1 MGFTESIDEILS
13 SVPQDRSMLLFS
25 ATMPQEIAKITKKYM
40 SDPVEIIIGRKN
52 EGAQNVKHIYFMVHA
67 KDKYLALKR
76 IVDYYPNI
84 YGIVFCRTRKD
95 TQEIADKLI
104 QDGYDADSLHGDLS
118 QAQRDY
124 VMNKFR
130 QRNLQILVAT
140 DVAARGLDVDDIT
153 HVINFG
159 LPDDLEVYT
168 HRSGRTGRAGK
179 AGTSISIIHTKEKGK
194 IKQIEKTINKT
205 FEKENIPAGD
215 IICEKQL
222 FNFVDK
228 IEKVKV
234 NEEEIERLLP
244 SIFRKL
250 DWLDKEDVIKRVV
263 SLEFNRLIDYYQ
275 KAEEIEEPS
284 EQSYSKNERTRNRKN
299 ERGDKYDR
307 GDKNNRQPEKGY
319 TRLFINIGKIDGA
332 NPANLMGFLNDYVP
346 GKVRVGRIDLMKNFS
361 FFEVPEQNA
370 RQVVKALKGIY
381 VEDRKL
387 VVEFASQMNS
397 KKH

>member
-1 MGFTESIDEILS
+1 
-13 SVPQDRSMLLFS
+13 
-25 ATMPQEIAKITKKYM
+25 
-40 SDPVEIIIGRKN
+40 
-52 EGAQNVKHIYFMVHA
+52 
-67 KDKYLALKR
+67 
-76 IVDYYPNI
+76 
-84 YGIVFCRTRKD
+84 
-95 TQEIADKLI
+95 
-104 QDGYDADSLHGDLS
+104 
-118 QAQRDY
+118 
-124 VMNKFR
+124 
-130 QRNLQILVAT
+130 
-140 DVAARGLDVDDIT
+140 
-153 HVINFG
+153 
-159 LPDDLEVYT
+159 
-168 HRSGRTGRAGK
+168 RSGRTGRAGK

-194 IKQIEKTINKT
+194 IKQIEKTINKK

-346 GKVRVGRIDLMKNFS
+346 GKVRVGRIDL
-361 FFEVPEQNA
+361 
-370 RQVVKALKGIY
+370 
-381 VEDRKL
+381 
-387 VVEFASQMNS
+387 
-397 KKH
+397 